1 KHDIHFYR
9 NLWKTVLAGDIF
21 RGEMTNRRKDG
32 SLYLEENTITPV
44 RDSGGR
50 ITHFISVK
58 QDISREREMENHL
71 RQAQKME
78 AIGTLAGGIA
88 HDFNNILGGIIG
100 YANLALMDC
109 KGNQEAVE
117 SINQILHGGERAKQL
132 VAQILTFSRQQKHEM
147 RPLPLQLLVG
157 DALKLLRSTLPTTI
171 EIISRI
177 EGAIPPVL
185 ADPTQIHQVVMN
197 LCTNSAHA
205 MKGRAGRLEVALDSV
220 HVDDPAAYPGV
231 SLTPGHH
238 AVLTVSDTGHGMDA
252 STIKR
257 IFEPYFTTKDPW
269 EGTGLGLA
277 VVHGIVQEH
286 AGAIQVESE
295 PGSGTIFRIYFP
307 AWETPIV
314 SAEPPAAQE
323 PVRGNGQSILVIDD
337 EPAIAKTVARLLEH
351 LGYVVMSETDPR
363 SALALFRKEPNK
375 FDLILTDLT
384 MPGMTGVELA
394 VQMLQIRPHLPIL
407 LTTGFGGSWDRE
419 PLHGLGIL
427 EMIHKRAP
435 PLTLA
440 KALSEALAATRP
452 AAPPQTPEIYT
463 NE

>member
-1 KHDIHFYR
+1 
-9 NLWKTVLAGDIF
+9 
-21 RGEMTNRRKDG
+21 M
-32 SLYLEENTITPV
+32 
-44 RDSGGR
+44 
-50 ITHFISVK
+50 
-58 QDISREREMENHL
+58 
-71 RQAQKME
+71 
-78 AIGTLAGGIA
+78 
-88 HDFNNILGGIIG
+88 
-100 YANLALMDC
+100 
-109 KGNQEAVE
+109 
-117 SINQILHGGERAKQL
+117 
-132 VAQILTFSRQQKHEM
+132 
-147 RPLPLQLLVG
+147 
-157 DALKLLRSTLPTTI
+157 
-171 EIISRI
+171 
-177 EGAIPPVL
+177 L

-419 PLHGLGIL
+419 TLLGLGIL
-427 EMIHKRAP
+427 EMILKPAS

-440 KALSEALAATRP
+440 KAVSEALAATRP